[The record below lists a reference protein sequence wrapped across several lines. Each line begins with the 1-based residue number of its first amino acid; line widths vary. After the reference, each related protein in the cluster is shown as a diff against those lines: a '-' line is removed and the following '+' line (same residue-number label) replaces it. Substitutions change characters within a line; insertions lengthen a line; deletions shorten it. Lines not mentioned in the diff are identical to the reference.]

1 MKILLPLLIGIIE
14 VTTLFAYVDE
24 YNNNYPI
31 IASDYSI
38 EKNEYKNKIKKIVTS
53 WKPSSSPSCTCSN
66 PEWCKPIDN
75 GTPLREKELFGFKD
89 GTRMVNYN
97 WTHITSMAWGVGAD
111 EICEAHSHGVKV
123 IMPNPQVVLTSNITE
138 RELWIENT
146 VSQIVER
153 GLDGI
158 TFDYESP
165 ISASS
170 NLGEYYTELIKG
182 TTTALHKISPSYQ
195 VSVCVAWSPDSIDGR
210 SYPIKDLADAS
221 DALYVMDYD
230 TRSQVFDACLASAN
244 APYPGMIHG
253 IQRYLDIGV
262 QPDKLI
268 LGVPWY
274 GYQYPCLS
282 GTDKKARYCEI
293 PEVPFRGINCSD
305 AAGGELALGSLL
317 NLFNSKI
324 NITMSGYDTN
334 MQAPWFNYFNGT
346 SVIQYWYDSPAGLE
360 LKYQYAKMM
369 KLRGIGPFTF
379 DDLWNLESEEDSKKY
394 WSSYDAF
401 FY

>member
-1 MKILLPLLIGIIE
+1 
-14 VTTLFAYVDE
+14 
-24 YNNNYPI
+24 
-31 IASDYSI
+31 
-38 EKNEYKNKIKKIVTS
+38 
-53 WKPSSSPSCTCSN
+53 
-66 PEWCKPIDN
+66 
-75 GTPLREKELFGFKD
+75 
-89 GTRMVNYN
+89 
-97 WTHITSMAWGVGAD
+97 
-111 EICEAHSHGVKV
+111 
-123 IMPNPQVVLTSNITE
+123 
-138 RELWIENT
+138 
-146 VSQIVER
+146 
-153 GLDGI
+153 
-158 TFDYESP
+158 
-165 ISASS
+165 
-170 NLGEYYTELIKG
+170 
-182 TTTALHKISPSYQ
+182 
-195 VSVCVAWSPDSIDGR
+195 
-210 SYPIKDLADAS
+210 
-221 DALYVMDYD
+221 MDYD

-274 GYQYPCLS
+274 GYQYPCLP

-360 LKYQYAKMM
+360 LKYQYTKMM
-369 KLRGIGPFTF
+369 KLRGSGPYTF

>member
-1 MKILLPLLIGIIE
+1 
-14 VTTLFAYVDE
+14 
-24 YNNNYPI
+24 
-31 IASDYSI
+31 
-38 EKNEYKNKIKKIVTS
+38 
-53 WKPSSSPSCTCSN
+53 
-66 PEWCKPIDN
+66 
-75 GTPLREKELFGFKD
+75 
-89 GTRMVNYN
+89 
-97 WTHITSMAWGVGAD
+97 MAWGVGAD

-182 TTTALHKISPSYQ
+182 TTTALHKISTSYQ

-274 GYQYPCLS
+274 GYHYPCLP
-282 GTDKKARYCEI
+282 GTDKNSAGLFTTISASSSKIISIFFDSEI
-293 PEVPFRGINCSD
+293 FSI
-305 AAGGELALGSLL
+305 
-317 NLFNSKI
+317 NLFFSISRPCNMWPKI
-324 NITMSGYDTN
+324 GLHLL
-334 MQAPWFNYFNGT
+334 WH
-346 SVIQYWYDSPAGLE
+346 AG
-360 LKYQYAKMM
+360 
-369 KLRGIGPFTF
+369 
-379 DDLWNLESEEDSKKY
+379 
-394 WSSYDAF
+394 
-401 FY
+401 